1 MPTPSCAAP
10 TQLGPCFGKNIDL
23 AHPQCFQYS
32 WLCEHYRLSAAKKK
46 GTDKKRGQV
55 ESQYSYLPL
64 PSKSLEVL
72 KSLTGGSFV
81 ISEIDFM
88 GPIWHAMTG

>member
-1 MPTPSCAAP
+1 M
-10 TQLGPCFGKNIDL
+10 
-23 AHPQCFQYS
+23 
-32 WLCEHYRLSAAKKK
+32 
-46 GTDKKRGQV
+46 